1 MSSSR
6 PADTRRAW
14 SLRLRL
20 LVGQIVVLA
29 IVCLGITGATELALL
44 HHLVA
49 QLDGQLA
56 GTSYRSALMYPEPPH
71 SGWRHQHVYPRPGP
85 GPRFLDAP
93 GQPAGM
99 VAAVVSHGNTVD
111 AGYTTSS
118 GDRAELSPAA
128 QLQLSG
134 IAGSRKPVT
143 LNLDGLGRYRVV
155 AAPSRSGGDVIVT
168 GLSMANIDA
177 TLMRMLVIFGIVTVI
192 ALVAATTA
200 GVIIIRRAL
209 APLRRVAQTASK
221 VAGLPL
227 ARGEVELPVRVLESD
242 ANPSTEVGQLGAA
255 LNQMLDHIAAA
266 LSARQASETR
276 VRQFVADASHELRT
290 PLAAIRGYTELTQRM
305 GDDREAVAQAMGRVA
320 SETERM
326 TRLVEDLLLLARLD
340 SGRPLEREPVD
351 LSRLAV
357 DAVNDAHVAGPDHQW
372 ELDLPEEPVVDHRR
386 RGTATSGADE
396 SACQRPHPHRCG
408 HRRDDAVEC
417 RAVAHRAAGHR
428 QRTRH
433 PSGAAVRSFRT
444 VRPGRLLALSQ
455 GRQYRAGPG
464 DRLRGCQGA
473 QRNYRGGQHAGP
485 YRVHGAVATQRMAT
499 ARCRSLSQEQV
510 ASISKGLFTCCIGF
524 AMSTPVAVPVILYVL
539 PSLVAEALP
548 WPPCAYCSVTPLTLP
563 SWTAFTASGSASAS
577 TTLIPVVFPPTAIE
591 ILPPALVQI
600 VVPWTFWSLPSMM
613 TFDELLPPA
622 DTEPPG
628 TEVETPFDLLLLE
641 QPVIPAARIA
651 APATATVS

>member
-6 PADTRRAW
+6 PADTRRVW

-29 IVCLGITGATELALL
+29 IVCVGITAATELALL

-56 GTSYRSALMYPEPPH
+56 GTSYRSAQMYPEPPH
-71 SGWRHQHVYPRPGP
+71 QGWRRQHVYPRPGP

-111 AGYTTSS
+111 AGYTTAS
-118 GDRAELSPAA
+118 GDRAELSATA
-128 QLQLSG
+128 QRQLSA

-155 AAPSRSGGDVIVT
+155 AAPSRNGGDVIVT

-177 TLMRMLVIFGIVTVI
+177 TLMRMLAIFGIVTVI

-209 APLRRVAQTASK
+209 APLRRVAQTATK

-227 ARGEVELPVRVLESD
+227 SRGEVELPVRVREAD

-305 GDDREAVAQAMGRVA
+305 GDDREAVAQAMSRVA

-357 DAVNDAHVAGPDHQW
+357 DAVSDAHVAGPDHQW
-372 ELDLPEEPVVDHRR
+372 ELDLPEEPVVVT
-386 RGTATSGADE
+386 G
-396 SACQRPHPHRCG
+396 
-408 HRRDDAVEC
+408 DAARLHQVL
-417 RAVAHRAAGHR
+417 
-428 QRTRH
+428 TN
-433 PSGAAVRSFRT
+433 
-444 VRPGRLLALSQ
+444 LLANARIHTGAGTVVTTRLGTEGSHTVLQ
-455 GRQYRAGPG
+455 VIDNGPG
-464 DRLRGCQGA
+464 
-473 QRNYRGGQHAGP
+473 
-485 YRVHGAVATQRMAT
+485 
-499 ARCRSLSQEQV
+499 
-510 ASISKGLFTCCIGF
+510 
-524 AMSTPVAVPVILYVL
+524 
-539 PSLVAEALP
+539 
-548 WPPCAYCSVTPLTLP
+548 
-563 SWTAFTASGSASAS
+563 
-577 TTLIPVVFPPTAIE
+577 
-591 ILPPALVQI
+591 
-600 VVPWTFWSLPSMM
+600 
-613 TFDELLPPA
+613 
-622 DTEPPG
+622 
-628 TEVETPFDLLLLE
+628 
-641 QPVIPAARIA
+641 IPAALQSEVFERFARGDSSRSRKGGSTGLGLAIVSA
-651 APATATVS
+651 VVKAHDGTSVVDSAPGRTEFTVRLPPNGWQPPAP